1 MTEERLD
8 YEFLFEDSYSI
19 VIGAKNP
26 LARRRSVAL
35 AELVDESWAL
45 APPGS
50 TLGSVELGR
59 SKCEVSLL
67 LFRCNAQK

>member
-8 YEFLFEDSYSI
+8 YEFLFDDSYSI
-19 VIGAKNP
+19 VVGAKNP

-35 AELVDESWAL
+35 ADLVDESWVL
-45 APPGS
+45 APPDS

-59 SKCEVSLL
+59 SK
-67 LFRCNAQK
+67 

>member
-19 VIGAKNP
+19 VVGAKNP
-26 LARRRSVAL
+26 LARRRSIAL
-35 AELVDESWAL
+35 ADLVDESWGL
-45 APPGS
+45 AP
-50 TLGSVELGR
+50 TRQHARIGR
-59 SKCEVSLL
+59 GGTFEVKVSFL